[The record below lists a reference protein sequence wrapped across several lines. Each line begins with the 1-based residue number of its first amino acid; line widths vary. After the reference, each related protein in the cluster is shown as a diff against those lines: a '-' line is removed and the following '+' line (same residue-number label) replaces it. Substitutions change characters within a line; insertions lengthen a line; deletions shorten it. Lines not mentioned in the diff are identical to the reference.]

1 MELNLSIIDKFL
13 IYGYFILIL
22 IIGLLSPAKKNQ
34 DDYIV
39 IGRKLSIV
47 PFSIS
52 LVATWYGGI
61 LGIGE
66 FTFKYGISNWFV
78 FGFPYYIFAILF
90 ALFFAN
96 KINQEKI
103 ITIPDRLRK
112 NFGNTAGFL
121 SAIII
126 SIISSPAPYILSC
139 ALLINFIF
147 NISIF
152 LSIILSTILSMIYI
166 YKSGFRSIIRTDIIQ
181 FLFMFAGFFLLVLFC
196 LKDYGGIN
204 YLYENVPKPH
214 FDLLGGNN
222 IQYILVWFFI
232 GLWTFIDPNFYQRC
246 IAAKNDKTAK
256 YGILISVLFWMIF
269 DFLTLISGLY
279 CVAILSNNINEVL
292 AFPYLGIKILPP
304 IIKGVFFIGLF
315 STIMSTVDSM
325 GFLSSVTIG
334 RDFFWRITKKYNE
347 EIWTKLSLPITGSI
361 SIVIV
366 YFFSSV
372 IEIWYFIGSILIPGL
387 IIPFIITFSKKITIK
402 KPNYIIIVPIMI
414 SILWNVFKDPNKG
427 YIFGIEPFFIGLI
440 SSLLLTIIFQKKK
453 II

>member
-152 LSIILSTILSMIYI
+152 
-166 YKSGFRSIIRTDIIQ
+166 
-181 FLFMFAGFFLLVLFC
+181 
-196 LKDYGGIN
+196 
-204 YLYENVPKPH
+204 
-214 FDLLGGNN
+214 
-222 IQYILVWFFI
+222 
-232 GLWTFIDPNFYQRC
+232 
-246 IAAKNDKTAK
+246 
-256 YGILISVLFWMIF
+256 
-269 DFLTLISGLY
+269 
-279 CVAILSNNINEVL
+279 
-292 AFPYLGIKILPP
+292 
-304 IIKGVFFIGLF
+304 
-315 STIMSTVDSM
+315 
-325 GFLSSVTIG
+325 
-334 RDFFWRITKKYNE
+334 
-347 EIWTKLSLPITGSI
+347 
-361 SIVIV
+361 
-366 YFFSSV
+366 
-372 IEIWYFIGSILIPGL
+372 
-387 IIPFIITFSKKITIK
+387 
-402 KPNYIIIVPIMI
+402 
-414 SILWNVFKDPNKG
+414 
-427 YIFGIEPFFIGLI
+427 
-440 SSLLLTIIFQKKK
+440 
-453 II
+453 